1 MRTPIV
7 WQQTTESRI
16 ILVKDE
22 RIFCDQNNFWL
33 YPANKRRAEDFHENA
48 FVFAIHTENNDT
60 RCNSRDQSPLCV
72 PPFSPSSPRP
82 SVTHTRLLSGEKTER
97 EREKRKEFLPRFSRR
112 VDLGHTLLFT
122 CCRLGIRTLSRL
134 SNPCSH
140 PPSLCLCPDFS
151 EVLRSAAA
159 GGIRRIRFLSS
170 LLLRT
175 RVRCLFVARLKGA
188 FRPVR
193 RGRAIRNSDRM
204 ILFYYSCALAGQNF
218 LSVSSLETRYI
229 YVD

>member
-1 MRTPIV
+1 M
-7 WQQTTESRI
+7 QQSRSKPSVCPSF
-16 ILVKDE
+16 LSL
-22 RIFCDQNNFWL
+22 F
-33 YPANKRRAEDFHENA
+33 
-48 FVFAIHTENNDT
+48 
-60 RCNSRDQSPLCV
+60 SSPLCH
-72 PPFSPSSPRP
+72 PYETSLR
-82 SVTHTRLLSGEKTER
+82 RKDRER